1 MTGSDLRTQT
11 QQIPDSPDGSR
22 IDFKFP
28 GSDLPV
34 SDLPSGPIFFFCSGP
49 FMTDP
54 RVPLKNPAVAAL
66 LALLIPGAGHWYQGR
81 KFKSSIYFSGILILF
96 VWGMIAGQGQPVY
109 SHLVQPRTPDSPQY
123 ERDKPAM
130 SVSWGYGAQVLTGI
144 PAWPA
149 ILQKIRSQQKDDSVN
164 FLDHEIDA
172 PFVGVIKQDDG
183 RQTSRRAVTG
193 QLRLQPVD
201 QAGNRTVNGTLT
213 YNDGTA
219 TVVQLG
225 GLIKQGR
232 QVFGSPLRMISVPI
246 VYEDRH
252 SGFDSIEGSIPRSFL
267 NWFMAP
273 RDTPELD
280 RLHGSL
286 GRQFDVASIC
296 TWIAGLLNL
305 MAIWDAAQGP
315 AYGYGDEK
323 PDKDKKAAA

>member
-1 MTGSDLRTQT
+1 
-11 QQIPDSPDGSR
+11 
-22 IDFKFP
+22 
-28 GSDLPV
+28 
-34 SDLPSGPIFFFCSGP
+34 
-49 FMTDP
+49 MTDP

-149 ILQKIRSQQKDDSVN
+149 ILQKIRCQQKDDSVN

-201 QAGNRTVNGTLT
+201 PAGNRTVNGTLT
-213 YNDGTA
+213 
-219 TVVQLG
+219 
-225 GLIKQGR
+225 
-232 QVFGSPLRMISVPI
+232 
-246 VYEDRH
+246 
-252 SGFDSIEGSIPRSFL
+252 
-267 NWFMAP
+267 
-273 RDTPELD
+273 
-280 RLHGSL
+280 
-286 GRQFDVASIC
+286 
-296 TWIAGLLNL
+296 
-305 MAIWDAAQGP
+305 
-315 AYGYGDEK
+315 
-323 PDKDKKAAA
+323 